1 MNTEEQTDSRCLS
14 PTTPGHNHGAR
25 CRLPAYAGGYCK
37 RHARSLGI
45 TKLCLTCGLWHEA
58 GKHRKPARTE

>member
-25 CRLPAYAGGYCK
+25 CKLPAYAFI
-37 RHARSLGI
+37 SLL
-45 TKLCLTCGLWHEA
+45 TKSTTDPQIVLALGT
-58 GKHRKPARTE
+58 